1 MLYKCP
7 RCHYSTNKHCNIKSH
22 LIRKISCPPKYSNN
36 TCDML
41 LHNKELLYSE
51 PDIRQLVS
59 HSAII
64 DVPDEEL
71 LYYCRYCDKPF
82 KHCSS
87 KSKHERLRCKHKKK
101 QLVKQLSEREER
113 MEHLITSLRE
123 QVKQLATD
131 KNCGYVITDNS
142 TNINNNQLINNVDNS
157 KHLQINNYGKED
169 ISYITD
175 EKYKEILK
183 NPYSAMS
190 KLMN

>member
-101 QLVKQLSEREER
+101 QLVRCICFRNFIFELEFEQYVSFLVDYLLLS
-113 MEHLITSLRE
+113 S
-123 QVKQLATD
+123 
-131 KNCGYVITDNS
+131 
-142 TNINNNQLINNVDNS
+142 
-157 KHLQINNYGKED
+157 
-169 ISYITD
+169 
-175 EKYKEILK
+175 
-183 NPYSAMS
+183 
-190 KLMN
+190 